1 MSHQSE
7 IIKSLKKRI
16 DIMKNSQTPSHRYN
30 FRSFVKIDNNDDETF
45 LT

>member
-16 DIMKNSQTPSHRYN
+16 YNMKNSQTPSHRN
-30 FRSFVKIDNNDDETF
+30 IFRSFVKIDNDDDETF

>member
-1 MSHQSE
+1 MSHQTE

-16 DIMKNSQTPSHRYN
+16 DIMKNSQTPSHRN
-30 FRSFVKIDNNDDETF
+30 IFRSFVKIDNDDDETF

>member
-1 MSHQSE
+1 MSHQTE

-16 DIMKNSQTPSHRYN
+16 DIMKNSQTPSHRN
-30 FRSFVKIDNNDDETF
+30 IFRSFVKIDNDDETF